1 MSNKPTVSGFPSD
14 LVPQQQKKQKS
25 WILQVAKGI
34 YSDKESSSIWNGE
47 SQYGR
52 ILDLRRVATGG
63 KDIDKFKNVVTPDG
77 NSAYLNL
84 NYKQPSIIPPLVQ
97 NIVGGLTNQGQ
108 RVDVYALNPESRI
121 EADKEKNKL
130 IAIYEIS
137 KKADDI
143 KEQTGIDPMEGV
155 PKENTFASIEEIELY
170 MKTTYKESYCV
181 AMEDAIRFINEAT
194 DDEEVKKQLY
204 FDLVVIAIAA
214 LRVYYDDNG
223 DIQRRYVDPLKLIT
237 SFSESSDFKNIKYAG
252 EFLDME
258 ISDLESSGKLSF
270 DELLQIAK
278 SVAGKNGNPKWSNSW
293 DDQYYPYKYQT
304 NKPWGK
310 FKIKVLDFEYI
321 STDTIKKEKVPTKGN
336 GYRLR
341 EMKDWKPKN
350 KKNDVLEKRIK
361 NIYEGKW
368 VVGTNILYDYGLQR
382 NMVRDK
388 RNKSDVQLGFKI
400 YAPNIYDMTNESIVE
415 RINPIDDEIIINK
428 LKAQALVAKM
438 RPQGVAV
445 DVVSAAA
452 AAAGLG
458 VKNMSPR
465 DLQDIF
471 ESSGTF
477 YYASR
482 TEDGRPLQQNPIY
495 DLPAPAQTQ
504 LTQIVEYTQF
514 LLQQVEYFTGI
525 PMSTIASP
533 DKDALVGIEKIKSL
547 VRNTSLRF
555 IQDAFENIY
564 GRASKQI
571 ALMVQDSI
579 SNGRKVEEFGMAIG
593 YTETDIIKLK
603 KNVCLMDIGVGISV
617 KPDAAE
623 LQVLENQI
631 NYALQAGAIK
641 ASDAIKVRRLAMNGS
656 IEKAE
661 MWLETYERQYEREKL
676 QQSTAASEAQAQAQG
691 EANAMMEQQ
700 KQQTEMMKMEL
711 EMQKMKL
718 EKALESKQS
727 TQDFVEEMKLQM
739 QRLQGDLEKIKLA
752 TQEAKNMESK
762 KNSEEN
768 IQGAFPKSTGMRQP
782 KVPEPL
788 A

>member
-1 MSNKPTVSGFPSD
+1 MANSPTINGFPSD
-14 LVPQQQKKQKS
+14 LVPQQRKKQKE
-25 WILQVAKGI
+25 WLLQVANGMF
-34 YSDKESSSIWNGE
+34 SDRESRSIWNGE
-47 SQYGR
+47 SEYGR
-52 ILDLRRVATGG
+52 IIDLRRTATGG
-63 KDIDKFKNVVTPDG
+63 KDVDKFKNVVTPDG

-84 NYKQPSIIPPLVQ
+84 NYKQPSIIPSLVQ

-108 RVDVYALNPESRI
+108 RVDVAALNPESRI

-130 IAIYEIS
+130 IAIYEMS
-137 KKADDI
+137 KKADQI
-143 KEQTGIDPMEGV
+143 IEETGIDPMQGMK
-155 PKENTFASIEEIELY
+155 KENTFASLEEIELF
-170 MKTTYKESYCV
+170 MKTSFKQAYCV
-181 AMEDAIRFINEAT
+181 AMEDGIKYINDLT
-194 DDEEVKKQLY
+194 DDDEVRKKLY
-204 FDLVVIAIAA
+204 FDLVVIAIAG
-214 LRVYYDDNG
+214 LRVSYDENG
-223 DIQRRYVDPLKLIT
+223 GIQRRYIDPLKLIT
-237 SFSESSDFKNIKYAG
+237 SYSESPDFRKIKYAG
-252 EFLDME
+252 EILDME
-258 ISDLESSGKLSF
+258 VADLEATGKLSF
-270 DELLQIAK
+270 DELIQVAK
-278 SVAGKNGNPKWSNSW
+278 SVAGKQGNAKWNNSW
-293 DDQYYPYKYQT
+293 NDQYYPYKYQSS
-304 NKPWGK
+304 KPWGR
-310 FKIKVLDFEYI
+310 FKIQVLDFEYI

-350 KKNDVLEKRIK
+350 KKNEILEKRVK

-368 VVGTNILYDYGLQR
+368 VVGTNIIYDYGLQR

-388 RNKSDVQLGFKI
+388 RNKSDVELGFKV

-458 VKNMSPR
+458 IKNMQPR

-471 ESSGTF
+471 ESTGTF

-482 TEDGRPLQQNPIY
+482 TEDGRPLQQNPVY
-495 DLPAPAQTQ
+495 DLPAPAQSQ
-504 LTQIVEYTQF
+504 LAQIIEYTQF
-514 LLQQVEYFTGI
+514 LLQQIEYFTGI

-564 GRASKQI
+564 GRSSKQI
-571 ALMVQDSI
+571 ALMIQDCLK
-579 SNGRKVEEFGMAIG
+579 NGRKVEEFGMAIG
-593 YTETDIIKLK
+593 YTETDIIALK
-603 KNVCLMDIGVGISV
+603 KNVCLMDIGVSISV

-623 LQVLENQI
+623 MKVLEDQI
-631 NYALQAGAIK
+631 AYALQAQVIR

-661 MWLETYERQYEREKL
+661 MWLETYERQYEREKRD
-676 QQSTAASEAQAQAQG
+676 QAAAASQAQAQAQA
-691 EANAMMEQQ
+691 EAAAMIEQQ
-700 KQQTEMMKMEL
+700 KQATKQLEGQVKAQEIEL
-711 EMQKMKL
+711 KA
-718 EKALESKQS
+718 ALESKQS
-727 TQDFVEEMKLQM
+727 TQDFVEDMKLQM
-739 QRLQGDLEKIKLA
+739 NKLQGELEKIKLA
-752 TQEAKNMESK
+752 TQEAQKAEQSKDSGES
-762 KNSEEN
+762 

-782 KVPEPL
+782 KVPSP
-788 A
+788 AS